1 MPYGV
6 CHGQRARTILSRQ
19 HFSQFTLR
27 ALRDRPQRH
36 ENNINILPPA
46 AANRPITRPV
56 FATERQTLARVW
68 IGWTTFTRSKL
79 RSIAEFRGKNIETG
93 RWKMSV

>member
-6 CHGQRARTILSRQ
+6 CHGQRARTILSCQ

-56 FATERQTLARVW
+56 FATERQTLAGPGVDW
-68 IGWTTFTRSKL
+68 MDDFYAFK
-79 RSIAEFRGKNIETG
+79 AAVDRGISGEEY
-93 RWKMSV
+93 